1 MKGFETLL
9 NPPEHMN
16 EDERIGQAE
25 QFYQDLSLLQHK
37 RKSAVDPDAIS
48 AEFCEECGN
57 PIPEAR
63 RRSIPGVELCVD
75 CKQAEEQEKGMY
87 R

>member
-1 MKGFETLL
+1 MKGLESLL

-16 EDERIGQAE
+16 EDERIEQAE
-25 QFYQDLSLLQHK
+25 QFYQDLSLLQHQQAT
-37 RKSAVDPDAIS
+37 AVDPDAVS

-57 PIPEAR
+57 AIPEQR
-63 RRSIPGVELCVD
+63 RKAIPGVELCVA
-75 CKQAEEQEKGMY
+75 CKQVQEQQERMY